1 MTPITVSRV
10 STRSHTHLNTAE
22 MRASERYIWR
32 GIWRQLGSSTTR
44 SQQRPLRGSAG
55 VGRAY
60 EGLSVGAKLD
70 IMSDHNFW
78 ANLVDETNLHADQHL
93 AAATYVVSPL
103 LGDLDQKVD

>member
-1 MTPITVSRV
+1 
-10 STRSHTHLNTAE
+10 
-22 MRASERYIWR
+22 MRASERYIWW

-70 IMSDHNFW
+70 IMSDNFW
-78 ANLVDETNLHADQHL
+78 ANLVDETNLYADQHL

-103 LGDLDQKVD
+103 IRTPVEVSFRYGDEKVNGSAAGHKPKLA